1 MHFHPFSIAWVLTP
15 LIVTTAAIIPRTS
28 PNAHRPVLHDVW
40 QFPNGTWV
48 ENLAV
53 RSNGQILATLLSIPE
68 LYQVD
73 PIGGQH
79 PQLIHRFPMVTG
91 LTGITEVEKDV
102 FVVIAGNWS
111 LKTLSTTPGSYSM
124 NWLTCYPL
132 TDFQYHRLILGLESW
147 YAALQIWH
155 S

>member
-1 MHFHPFSIAWVLTP
+1 MHFHPFSMLWVLTP
-15 LIVTTAAIIPRTS
+15 LIITTAAVIPRTTS
-28 PNAHRPVLHDVW
+28 NAHHPVLRDVW
-40 QFPNGTWV
+40 QFPNGTFV

-53 RSNGQILATLLSIPE
+53 RSNGQILATLLSVPE

-73 PIGGQH
+73 PIGGRH

-111 LKTLSTTPGSYSM
+111 LKTFASTPGLYSM
-124 NWLTCYPL
+124 NWLTCCAL
-132 TDFQYHRLILGLESW
+132 TDFQYHRLILDLESR
-147 YAALQIWH
+147 YVALQVWH